1 MVLHITF
8 QNDFKVHSDSGQRE
22 IGKQEI
28 MHLFIS

>member
-22 IGKQEI
+22 IGKEARN
-28 MHLFIS
+28 HAPLY